1 MRSAERANIHPFRRV
16 RLWGTVEGTL
26 NRCCS
31 RQIGYILDD
40 AARVRN
46 EAKPQHSDSFCEAGV
61 RSNFTQDVYY
71 TPTQCCDNVRDVI
84 RHEEDL
90 TGGHERLRG
99 WHPPFGVGLPPD
111 CKRGR
116 NWKVGQ
122 ILGRGSGARRSLCSI
137 RTMAMLIGIIC
148 LVLPRVSG
156 QGGVTPF
163 FLYRGQVLT
172 GCLDP
177 PSIPVTPFPWIDVL
191 DLTSKTCYDMCS
203 NEEVQGKPTTNLDT
217 TKITHCAA
225 QDENLK
231 KFKCWYSGAKT
242 ACEATFDKATCEK
255 TYCISERRV
264 RVNCQVPYLEPTVIT
279 PNAFGTLSGQTFS
292 NKSPYPLKAC
302 THDSSI
308 YYQCITKEDKEG
320 ACMCFG
326 NCLPLNGKPG
336 QCLDV
341 VYALEDT
348 WAYLGLY
355 AEHAPG
361 NEGVHLPYSLEDG
374 APQDIILFK
383 LTVSFGELDML
394 DILYNCKWEKLPSC
408 DPEFGDVEYICDVF
422 EKGEWKLQSIMPEF
436 FNTQWPFGY
445 QGTYKPYHLRY
456 KKYRE
461 TKFLRKLSMEFS
473 GLYTVVDALITKVLY
488 KARENLNTVRLK
500 SIHYQE
506 MTAKTDA
513 NELLDFTVSRTTDV
527 KWKSRDNVI
536 ASTDRWENMSY

>member
-1 MRSAERANIHPFRRV
+1 
-16 RLWGTVEGTL
+16 
-26 NRCCS
+26 
-31 RQIGYILDD
+31 
-40 AARVRN
+40 
-46 EAKPQHSDSFCEAGV
+46 
-61 RSNFTQDVYY
+61 
-71 TPTQCCDNVRDVI
+71 
-84 RHEEDL
+84 
-90 TGGHERLRG
+90 
-99 WHPPFGVGLPPD
+99 
-111 CKRGR
+111 
-116 NWKVGQ
+116 
-122 ILGRGSGARRSLCSI
+122 
-137 RTMAMLIGIIC
+137 MAILIGIIC

-156 QGGVTPF
+156 QGFKPF

-177 PSIPVTPFPWIDVL
+177 PIIPVTPFPWIDVL

-203 NEEVQGKPTTNLDT
+203 NVEVQGKPGTNLDT
-217 TKITHCAA
+217 TKTTHCAA
-225 QDENLK
+225 QDEKDK
-231 KFKCWYSGAKT
+231 KFSCWVGGAK
-242 ACEATFDKATCEK
+242 AVEKCVATFDKATCEK

-308 YYQCITKEDKEG
+308 YYQCMTEQDKEG

-348 WAYLGLY
+348 WSYLGIY

-361 NEGVHLPYSLEDG
+361 MSGAHKPYTLEEG
-374 APQDIILFK
+374 APQDSILFK
-383 LTVSFGELDML
+383 LTVTFGELDML
-394 DILYNCKWEKLPSC
+394 DTLYNCNWQKLPSC
-408 DPEFGDVEYICDVF
+408 DQEFEDVEYICNVF

-436 FNTQWPFGY
+436 FNTQWLFGY

-461 TKFLRKLSMEFS
+461 NKFLRKLSMEFS
-473 GLYTVVDALITKVLY
+473 GLWTVVDALITKVQY

-513 NELLDFTVSRTTDV
+513 NELLEFTVSMTTDERFGT
-527 KWKSRDNVI
+527 KRENVI
-536 ASTDRWENMSY
+536 SSTDRWENMSKFIRPSATCV